1 MPRILPSKATGAG
14 FEKPVERF
22 HPTNRTDPRE
32 LRGDFRIPRHFCPRR
47 CRAKAEVDDWTLPLR
62 RLAEEEHFETGEDLA
77 GPLPSRMSFYEGVE
91 TGDDLARWFPKLLL
105 ASQTTL
111 VPIIT
116 LARLGHPGPSIHSLP
131 SGSSD
136 GRQ

>member
-1 MPRILPSKATGAG
+1 
-14 FEKPVERF
+14 
-22 HPTNRTDPRE
+22 
-32 LRGDFRIPRHFCPRR
+32 
-47 CRAKAEVDDWTLPLR
+47 
-62 RLAEEEHFETGEDLA
+62 LA

-91 TGDDLARWFPKLLL
+91 TGDDLARWFPKFLL

-111 VPIIT
+111 VLIIA
-116 LARLGHPGPSIHSLP
+116 LALGTRVPVSIRIP